1 MSILIVGEAWGEKE
15 ETAGRAFVGSSGRL
29 LKALLSENG
38 IDPRE
43 TYMTNVFN
51 RRPMGDNVLNFCGPK
66 SSAIEGYRALQQG
79 KYVRAEFAP
88 ELERLYA
95 EIKRIQPNVIIALG
109 NTALW
114 ALCKKVG
121 IKKFRGSPLPSI
133 PISGRT
139 FKVLPTWHPGVV
151 LRQYALKP
159 VLMLDLAKARR
170 QAEFPEIIRPSRLIL
185 LEPTL
190 DDIEDF
196 YHEHLVGQPFLSC
209 DIETKQRQ
217 ITEVGYSDALGKH
230 AIVIPFYSRQR
241 MDGNYWPDL
250 ESELA
255 AWAWVRQICSEFP
268 LIGQNFQFDMMYFW
282 KTAGITCPLF
292 AGDTMLLHHS
302 LYPELEKGLGF
313 LGSVY
318 TDEPSWKFMR
328 QDNDTLKQAD
338 D

>member
-1 MSILIVGEAWGEKE
+1 MSIMIVGEAWGEHE
-15 ETAGRAFVGSSGRL
+15 ENAGRAFVGPSGRL

-38 IDPRE
+38 INPRE

-51 RRPMGDNVLNFCGPK
+51 RRPMGNNVLNFCGSK
-66 SSAIEGYRALQQG
+66 ATAIAGYRALQQG
-79 KYVRAEFAP
+79 KYVREEFRP
-88 ELERLYA
+88 ELNRLYSEVA
-95 EIKRIQPNVIIALG
+95 RVEPNVIIALG

-114 ALCKKVG
+114 ALCKKSG

-133 PISGRT
+133 PINGRT
-139 FKVLPTWHPGVV
+139 FKVLPSWHPAAVI
-151 LRQYALKP
+151 RQYALKP

-170 QAEFPEIIRPSRLIL
+170 QADFPDIIRPSRLIL

-217 ITEVGYSDALGKH
+217 ITEVGYSTADGKR
-230 AIVIPFYSRQR
+230 AIVIPFYKRS
-241 MDGNYWPDL
+241 DNGNYWATL
-250 ESELA
+250 EDELR
-255 AWAWVRQICSEFP
+255 AWHWVRTINSEFP

-282 KTAGITCPLF
+282 KTVGIPCPRF
-292 AGDTMLLHHS
+292 EGDTMLLHHS

>member
-1 MSILIVGEAWGEKE
+1 MIVGEAWGEHE
-15 ETAGRAFVGSSGRL
+15 ENAGRPFVGSAGRF

-38 IDPRE
+38 INPRE
-43 TYMTNVFN
+43 CHITNVFN
-51 RRPMGDNVLNFCGPK
+51 RRPMGNSILNFCGPK
-66 SSAIEGYRALQQG
+66 SSAIAGYRALQQG
-79 KYVRAEFAP
+79 KYIREEFRP

-95 EIKRIQPNVIIALG
+95 EVARSQPNVIIALG

-121 IKKFRGSPLPSI
+121 IKKYRGSPLPSI
-133 PISGRT
+133 PIEGRT
-139 FKVLPTWHPGVV
+139 YKVLPTWHPSAV
-151 LRQYALKP
+151 LRQYPLKP
-159 VLMLDLAKARR
+159 VLMIDLAKARR
-170 QAEFPEIIRPSRLIL
+170 QAEFPEIVRPSHLIL

-190 DDIEDF
+190 EDIADF

-217 ITEVGYSDALGKH
+217 ITEVGYSDAGGKY
-230 AIVIPFYSRQR
+230 AIVIPFYKRSG
-241 MDGNYWPDL
+241 DGNYWD
-250 ESELA
+250 SLA
-255 AWAWVRQICSEFP
+255 DERKAWDWVRRINSEFP
-268 LIGQNFQFDMMYFW
+268 LIGQNFQYDMMYFW
-282 KTAGITCPLF
+282 KTVGIPCPHFL
-292 AGDTMLLHHS
+292 GDTMIQHHS

-328 QDNDTLKQAD
+328 ADHDTLKQAD